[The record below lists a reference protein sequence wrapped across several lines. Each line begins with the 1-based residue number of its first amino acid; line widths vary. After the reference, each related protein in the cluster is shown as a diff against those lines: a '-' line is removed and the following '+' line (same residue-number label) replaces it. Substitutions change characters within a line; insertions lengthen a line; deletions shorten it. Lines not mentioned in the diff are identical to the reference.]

1 MDQDQGK
8 EAPAGAVAIVLTLW
22 LAATAASAQVDPV
35 SLIGRA
41 VTVSMDART
50 KAEVTA
56 DTEIAAGASKRLL
69 EDKKS
74 EWKGV
79 SVLVFAQHVVLAGAV
94 KSDAVRKRVEEVVR
108 SDKRIRSFR
117 NELQIGDVGN
127 FARDTGLEVEI
138 NATLTAARGVSS
150 VNMRWNATG
159 GRVTLMGVAHS
170 RQEAELAVE
179 KVRSI
184 KGVKAV
190 RSHLRLVPAPE
201 KKAAQ

>member
-1 MDQDQGK
+1 VDQDQGK
-8 EAPAGAVAIVLTLW
+8 EAPARAVAIVLTLW